1 MKNKKL
7 LVSLLLVTSSLT
19 LLGSCG
25 NNNTTSTISTRSID
39 DYDVVGQTKLNLDDD
54 LFNTLMTKKKTSD
67 YDSKLMDFNRDGV
80 ERMLTNTDYAPND
93 ADDVF
98 TNYVDGDTTQF
109 TSYNGNYTVKV
120 RYLGVDTPESTSEV
134 EEWGRSAS
142 LFNKSIL
149 KKAKYVI
156 VQSAGSAKTG
166 KRAPADLDGYQRS
179 LAYVWYSNEDN
190 PTKESFRNL
199 NLELVYNGYSGF
211 NAPSDDMKEDFY
223 NAFSNAYAIAQEYK
237 KHRFS
242 DEKDP
247 NYDYNPAQVLPL
259 DMLYDKTYYVEHFD
273 PNTNE
278 SLGTYSSFCDDK
290 TWYSFDGYV
299 TRVVGG
305 SAFYIQ
311 NKIGDNYYGLYV
323 FTLRTYEPVQV
334 GNWLRVTGVLDYYSG
349 MYELKGVSYSFFNHE
364 DKDIKYLDENGNP
377 TEDVTK
383 VKKETVTPIKAT
395 SKDIYDL
402 KYPSCLVELV
412 GDGTESDKNKGLI
425 FQKASNS
432 YGDITYG
439 GTQEVNTYNEAYPFY
454 NTDNSMVLFG
464 RYGVNSSIGGIGA
477 SDASI
482 VRVKINRDAI
492 IKGNY
497 TTESYVFGSDD
508 EHVTVTEEQA
518 ICSYKFF
525 CGGVSYYVPGSEIEE
540 QNGMDMKVSNARY
553 AKMLNASSS
562 ATITKGLSV
571 YKNTYKQQI
580 ARKIIGMSN
589 NYISSGGNNKPSI
602 EIVNTKDFNELEDY
616 VAEG

>member
-25 NNNTTSTISTRSID
+25 RNNNTTSTISTPSID

-67 YDSKLMDFNRDGV
+67 YDKTLMDFNRDGV

-156 VQSAGSAKTG
+156 IQSAGSAKTG
-166 KRAPADLDGYQRS
+166 KKAPADLDGYQRS

-199 NLELVYNGYSGF
+199 NLELVYNGFSGF

-223 NAFSNAYAIAQEYK
+223 DAFSDAYTIAQEYK
-237 KHRFS
+237 KNRFS
-242 DEKDP
+242 NEKDP

-259 DMLYDKTYYVEHFD
+259 DMLYDETYYVDHFD
-273 PNTNE
+273 PETNE

-395 SKDIYDL
+395 SQDIYDL

-589 NYISSGGNNKPSI
+589 NYISAGGNNKPSI

-616 VAEG
+616 VA

>member
-67 YDSKLMDFNRDGV
+67 YDKTLMDFNRDGV

-199 NLELVYNGYSGF
+199 NLELVYNGFSGF

-223 NAFSNAYAIAQEYK
+223 DAFSDAYTIAQEYK
-237 KHRFS
+237 KNRFS
-242 DEKDP
+242 NEKDP

-259 DMLYDKTYYVEHFD
+259 DMLYDETYYVDHFD

-278 SLGTYSSFCDDK
+278 NLGNYSSFCDDK

-349 MYELKGVSYSFFNHE
+349 MYELKGVTYSFFNHE

-383 VKKETVTPIKAT
+383 VKKETVKPIKAT

-425 FQKASNS
+425 FQKASNK

-464 RYGVNSSIGGIGA
+464 RYGVNSSIGGIGS

-553 AKMLNASSS
+553 AKMLNASGS
-562 ATITKGLSV
+562 ASITKGLSV

-616 VAEG
+616 IA

>member
-25 NNNTTSTISTRSID
+25 RNNNTTSTISTRSID

-54 LFNTLMTKKKTSD
+54 LFKTLMSNKKTSA
-67 YDSKLMDFNRDGV
+67 YDKNLMDFNRDGV
-80 ERMLTNTDYAPND
+80 ERMLTTTDYAPND

-156 VQSAGSAKTG
+156 IQSAGSAKTG

-211 NAPSDDMKEDFY
+211 NAPSDDMEKSFY
-223 NAFSNAYAIAQEYK
+223 DAFFDAYTIAQEYK
-237 KHRFS
+237 KHKFS

-323 FTLRTYEPVQV
+323 FTLKTYEPVQV

-383 VKKETVTPIKAT
+383 VKKENVTPIKAT
-395 SKDIYDL
+395 SQDIYDL

-525 CGGVSYYVPGSEIEE
+525 CGGVSYYVPGSETEE

-580 ARKIIGMSN
+580 ARKVIGMSN
-589 NYISSGGNNKPSI
+589 NYISAGGNNKPSI

-616 VAEG
+616 KA

>member
-25 NNNTTSTISTRSID
+25 RNNNTTSTISTPSID

-54 LFNTLMTKKKTSD
+54 LFNTLMAKKKTSD
-67 YDSKLMDFNRDGV
+67 YDKTLMDFNRDGV

-199 NLELVYNGYSGF
+199 NLELVYNGFSGF

-223 NAFSNAYAIAQEYK
+223 DAFSDAYTIAQEYK
-237 KHRFS
+237 KNRFS
-242 DEKDP
+242 NEKDP

-259 DMLYDKTYYVEHFD
+259 DMLYDETYYVDHFD
-273 PNTNE
+273 PETNE

-589 NYISSGGNNKPSI
+589 NYISAGGNNKPSI

-616 VAEG
+616 AA

>member
-7 LVSLLLVTSSLT
+7 LVSLILVTSSLT

-54 LFNTLMTKKKTSD
+54 LFNKLMTNKSTSA
-67 YDSKLMDFNRDGV
+67 YDKNLMDFNRDGV

-156 VQSAGSAKTG
+156 IQSAGSAKTG

-190 PTKESFRNL
+190 PTKDSFRNL

-211 NAPSDDMKEDFY
+211 NAPSDDMKESFY
-223 NAFSNAYAIAQEYK
+223 NAFSDAYAIAQEYK
-237 KHRFS
+237 KHKFS
-242 DEKDP
+242 NEKDP

-259 DMLYDKTYYVEHFD
+259 DTLYDKSYYVEHFD
-273 PNTNE
+273 PETNE

-383 VKKETVTPIKAT
+383 VKKEIVTPIKAT
-395 SKDIYDL
+395 SQDIYNL

-525 CGGVSYYVPGSEIEE
+525 CGGVSYYVPGSETEK

-562 ATITKGLSV
+562 ASITKGLSV

-616 VAEG
+616 VA

>member
-25 NNNTTSTISTRSID
+25 RNNNTTSTISTPSID

-67 YDSKLMDFNRDGV
+67 YDKTLMDFNRDGV

-156 VQSAGSAKTG
+156 IQSAGSAKTG
-166 KRAPADLDGYQRS
+166 KKAPADLDGYQRS

-199 NLELVYNGYSGF
+199 NLELVYNGFSGF

-223 NAFSNAYAIAQEYK
+223 DAFSDAYTIAQEYK
-237 KHRFS
+237 KNRFS
-242 DEKDP
+242 NEKDP

-259 DMLYDKTYYVEHFD
+259 DMLYDETYYVDHFD

-278 SLGTYSSFCDDK
+278 NLGNYSSFCDDK

-395 SKDIYDL
+395 SQDIYDL

-482 VRVKINRDAI
+482 VRVKINSDAI

-589 NYISSGGNNKPSI
+589 NYISAGGNNKPSI

-616 VAEG
+616 AA

>member
-25 NNNTTSTISTRSID
+25 RNNNTTSTISTRSID

-54 LFNTLMTKKKTSD
+54 LFNTLMTNKKTSA
-67 YDSKLMDFNRDGV
+67 YDKNLMDFNRDGV

-259 DMLYDKTYYVEHFD
+259 DMLYDETYYVDHFD
-273 PNTNE
+273 PETNE

-395 SKDIYDL
+395 SQDIFDL

-562 ATITKGLSV
+562 ASVTKGLSV

-589 NYISSGGNNKPSI
+589 NYISAGGNNKPSI

-616 VAEG
+616 VA

>member
-54 LFNTLMTKKKTSD
+54 LFNTLMTKKKTSA
-67 YDSKLMDFNRDGV
+67 YDKNLMDFNRDGV

-156 VQSAGSAKTG
+156 IQSAGSAKTG
-166 KRAPADLDGYQRS
+166 KKAPADLDGYQRS

-199 NLELVYNGYSGF
+199 NLELVYNGFSGF

-223 NAFSNAYAIAQEYK
+223 DAFSDAYTIAQEYK
-237 KHRFS
+237 KNRFS
-242 DEKDP
+242 NEKDP

-259 DMLYDKTYYVEHFD
+259 DMLYDETYYVDHFD

-278 SLGTYSSFCDDK
+278 NLGNYSSFCDDK

-395 SKDIYDL
+395 SQDIYDL

-580 ARKIIGMSN
+580 AKKIIGMSN
-589 NYISSGGNNKPSI
+589 NYISAGGNNKPSI

-616 VAEG
+616 AA

>member
-7 LVSLLLVTSSLT
+7 LVSLLLVTSSLM

-25 NNNTTSTISTRSID
+25 RNNNTTSTISTRSID

-54 LFNTLMTKKKTSD
+54 LFKTLMSNKKTSA
-67 YDSKLMDFNRDGV
+67 YDKNLMDFNRDGV
-80 ERMLTNTDYAPND
+80 ERMLTTTDYAPND

-259 DMLYDKTYYVEHFD
+259 DMLYDETYYVDHFD
-273 PNTNE
+273 PETNE

-395 SKDIYDL
+395 SQDIFDL

-482 VRVKINRDAI
+482 VRIKVNRDAI

-497 TTESYVFGSDD
+497 TSESYVFGSDD

-525 CGGVSYYVPGSEIEE
+525 CGGVSYYVPGSETEE

-580 ARKIIGMSN
+580 ARKIVGMSN
-589 NYISSGGNNKPSI
+589 NYISAGGNNKPSI

-616 VAEG
+616 KA

>member
-67 YDSKLMDFNRDGV
+67 YDKTLMDFNRDGV

-259 DMLYDKTYYVEHFD
+259 DMLYDETYYVDHFD
-273 PNTNE
+273 PETNE

-508 EHVTVTEEQA
+508 EHVTVTEKQA

-589 NYISSGGNNKPSI
+589 NYISAGGNNKPSI

-616 VAEG
+616 AA

>member
-25 NNNTTSTISTRSID
+25 RNNNTTSTISTPSID

-67 YDSKLMDFNRDGV
+67 YDKTLMDFNRDGV

-156 VQSAGSAKTG
+156 VQSAGSAKNG

-199 NLELVYNGYSGF
+199 NLELVYNGFSGF

-223 NAFSNAYAIAQEYK
+223 DAFSDAYTIAQEYK
-237 KHRFS
+237 KNRFS
-242 DEKDP
+242 NEKDP

-259 DMLYDKTYYVEHFD
+259 DMLYDETYYVDHFD

-278 SLGTYSSFCDDK
+278 NLGNYSSFCDDK

-439 GTQEVNTYNEAYPFY
+439 GTQEVNTYNETYPFY

-589 NYISSGGNNKPSI
+589 NYISAGGNNKPSI

-616 VAEG
+616 KA

>member
-25 NNNTTSTISTRSID
+25 RNNNTTSTISTRSID

-54 LFNTLMTKKKTSD
+54 LFKTLMSNKKTSA
-67 YDSKLMDFNRDGV
+67 YDKNLMDFNRDGV
-80 ERMLTNTDYAPND
+80 ERMLTTTDYAPND

-156 VQSAGSAKTG
+156 IQSAGSAKTG
-166 KRAPADLDGYQRS
+166 KKAPADLDGYQRS

-199 NLELVYNGYSGF
+199 NLELVYNGFSGF

-223 NAFSNAYAIAQEYK
+223 DAFSDAYTIAQEYK
-237 KHRFS
+237 KNRFS
-242 DEKDP
+242 NEKDP

-259 DMLYDKTYYVEHFD
+259 DMLYDETYYVDHFD

-278 SLGTYSSFCDDK
+278 NLGNYSSFCDDK

-395 SKDIYDL
+395 SQDIYDL

-482 VRVKINRDAI
+482 VRIKVNRDAI

-497 TTESYVFGSDD
+497 TSESYVFGSDD

-525 CGGVSYYVPGSEIEE
+525 CGGVSYYVPGSETEE

-580 ARKIIGMSN
+580 ARKIVGMSN
-589 NYISSGGNNKPSI
+589 NYISAGGNNKPSI

-616 VAEG
+616 VA

>member
-54 LFNTLMTKKKTSD
+54 LFNKLMTNKSTSA
-67 YDSKLMDFNRDGV
+67 YDKNLMDFNRDGV

-156 VQSAGSAKTG
+156 IQSAGSAKTG

-190 PTKESFRNL
+190 PTKDSFRNL

-211 NAPSDDMKEDFY
+211 NAPSDDMKESFY
-223 NAFSNAYAIAQEYK
+223 NAFSDAYAIAQEYK
-237 KHRFS
+237 KHKFS
-242 DEKDP
+242 NEKDP

-259 DMLYDKTYYVEHFD
+259 DTLYDKSYYVEHFD
-273 PNTNE
+273 PETNE

-383 VKKETVTPIKAT
+383 VKKEIVTPIKAT
-395 SKDIYDL
+395 SQDIYNL

-525 CGGVSYYVPGSEIEE
+525 CGGVSYYVPGSETEK

-562 ATITKGLSV
+562 ASITKGLSV

-602 EIVNTKDFNELEDY
+602 EIVNTKDFNELEEY
-616 VAEG
+616 VA

>member
-25 NNNTTSTISTRSID
+25 NNNTTSTIS

-67 YDSKLMDFNRDGV
+67 YDKTLMDFNRDGV

-190 PTKESFRNL
+190 PTKNSFRNL

-259 DMLYDKTYYVEHFD
+259 DMLYDETYYVDHFD
-273 PNTNE
+273 PETNE

-395 SKDIYDL
+395 SQDIYDL

-589 NYISSGGNNKPSI
+589 NYISAGGNNKPSI

-616 VAEG
+616 VA

>member
-25 NNNTTSTISTRSID
+25 RNNNTTSTISTPSID

-67 YDSKLMDFNRDGV
+67 YDKTLMDFNRDGV

-156 VQSAGSAKTG
+156 IQSAGSAKTG
-166 KRAPADLDGYQRS
+166 KKAPADLDGYQRS

-199 NLELVYNGYSGF
+199 NLELVYNGFSGF

-223 NAFSNAYAIAQEYK
+223 DAFSDAYTIAQEYK
-237 KHRFS
+237 KNRFS
-242 DEKDP
+242 NEKDP

-259 DMLYDKTYYVEHFD
+259 DMLYDETYYVDHFD

-278 SLGTYSSFCDDK
+278 NLGNYSSFCDDK

-395 SKDIYDL
+395 SQDIYDL

-439 GTQEVNTYNEAYPFY
+439 GTQEVNTYNETYPFY

-464 RYGVNSSIGGIGA
+464 RYGVNSSIDGIGA
-477 SDASI
+477 SDANI

-525 CGGVSYYVPGSEIEE
+525 CGGESYYVPGSETEK

-580 ARKIIGMSN
+580 ARKIVGMSN
-589 NYISSGGNNKPSI
+589 NYISAGGNNKPSI

-616 VAEG
+616 KA

>member
-54 LFNTLMTKKKTSD
+54 LFNKLMTNKSTSA
-67 YDSKLMDFNRDGV
+67 YDKNLMDFNRDGV

-156 VQSAGSAKTG
+156 IQSAGSAKTG

-190 PTKESFRNL
+190 PTKDSFRNL

-211 NAPSDDMKEDFY
+211 NAPSDDMKESFY
-223 NAFSNAYAIAQEYK
+223 NAFSDAYAIAQEYK
-237 KHRFS
+237 KHKFS
-242 DEKDP
+242 NEKDP

-259 DMLYDKTYYVEHFD
+259 DTLYDKSYYVEHFD
-273 PNTNE
+273 PETNE

-383 VKKETVTPIKAT
+383 VKKEIVTPIKAT
-395 SKDIYDL
+395 SQDIYNL

-525 CGGVSYYVPGSEIEE
+525 CGGVSYYVPGSETEK

-562 ATITKGLSV
+562 ASITKGLSV

-616 VAEG
+616 VA

>member
-25 NNNTTSTISTRSID
+25 RNNNTISTISTPSID

-54 LFNTLMTKKKTSD
+54 LFHTLMTKKKTSD

-166 KRAPADLDGYQRS
+166 KKAPADLDGYQRS

-190 PTKESFRNL
+190 PTKGSFRNL

-259 DMLYDKTYYVEHFD
+259 DTLYDKSYYVEHFD
-273 PNTNE
+273 PETNE
-278 SLGTYSSFCDDK
+278 SLGNYSSFCDDK

-395 SKDIYDL
+395 SQDIYDL

-589 NYISSGGNNKPSI
+589 NYISAGGNNKPSI

-616 VAEG
+616 AA

>member
-54 LFNTLMTKKKTSD
+54 LFNTLMTKKKTSA
-67 YDSKLMDFNRDGV
+67 YDKNLMDFNRDGV

-156 VQSAGSAKTG
+156 IQSAGSAKTG
-166 KRAPADLDGYQRS
+166 KKAPADLDGYQRS
-179 LAYVWYSNEDN
+179 LAYVWYSNEEN
-190 PTKESFRNL
+190 PTKDSFRNL

-223 NAFSNAYAIAQEYK
+223 DAFSDAYTIAQEYK
-237 KHRFS
+237 KNRFS
-242 DEKDP
+242 NEKDP

-259 DMLYDKTYYVEHFD
+259 DMLYDKTYNIEHFD

-395 SKDIYDL
+395 SQDILDL

-432 YGDITYG
+432 FGDITYG

-508 EHVTVTEEQA
+508 EHVIVTEEQA

-525 CGGVSYYVPGSEIEE
+525 CGGVSYYVPGSETEE

-589 NYISSGGNNKPSI
+589 NYISAGGNNKPSI

-616 VAEG
+616 VA

>member
-54 LFNTLMTKKKTSD
+54 LFNKLMTNKSTSA
-67 YDSKLMDFNRDGV
+67 YDKNLMDFNRDGV

-156 VQSAGSAKTG
+156 IQSAGSAKTG

-190 PTKESFRNL
+190 PTKDSFRNL

-211 NAPSDDMKEDFY
+211 NAPSDDMKESFY
-223 NAFSNAYAIAQEYK
+223 NAFSDAYAMAQEYK
-237 KHRFS
+237 KHKFS
-242 DEKDP
+242 NEKDP

-259 DMLYDKTYYVEHFD
+259 DTLYDKSYYVEHFD
-273 PNTNE
+273 PETNE

-383 VKKETVTPIKAT
+383 VKKEIVTPIKAT
-395 SKDIYDL
+395 SQDIYNL

-464 RYGVNSSIGGIGA
+464 RYGVNSSIGGIVA

-525 CGGVSYYVPGSEIEE
+525 CGGVSYYVPGSETEK

-562 ATITKGLSV
+562 ASITKGLSV

-616 VAEG
+616 VA

>member
-54 LFNTLMTKKKTSD
+54 LFKTLMSNKKTSA
-67 YDSKLMDFNRDGV
+67 YDKNLMDFNRDGV
-80 ERMLTNTDYAPND
+80 ERMLTTTDYAPND

-190 PTKESFRNL
+190 PTKNSFRNL

-211 NAPSDDMKEDFY
+211 NAPSDDMEESFY
-223 NAFSNAYAIAQEYK
+223 NAFFDAYTIAQEYK
-237 KHRFS
+237 KHKFS

-464 RYGVNSSIGGIGA
+464 RYGVNSSIDTIGA

-589 NYISSGGNNKPSI
+589 NYFSAKGNNKPSI

-616 VAEG
+616 AA

>member
-25 NNNTTSTISTRSID
+25 RNNNTTSTISTPSID

-67 YDSKLMDFNRDGV
+67 YDKTLMDFNRDGV

-223 NAFSNAYAIAQEYK
+223 DAFSDAYTIAQEYK
-237 KHRFS
+237 KNRFS
-242 DEKDP
+242 NEKDP

-259 DMLYDKTYYVEHFD
+259 DMLYDETYYVDHFD

-278 SLGTYSSFCDDK
+278 NLGNYSSFCDDK

-383 VKKETVTPIKAT
+383 VKKEIVTPIKAT
-395 SKDIYDL
+395 SQDIYDL

-553 AKMLNASSS
+553 SKMLNASSS

-589 NYISSGGNNKPSI
+589 NYISAGGNNKPSI

-616 VAEG
+616 KA

>member
-54 LFNTLMTKKKTSD
+54 LFNTLMTKKKTTD
-67 YDSKLMDFNRDGV
+67 YDKTLMDFNRDGV

-259 DMLYDKTYYVEHFD
+259 DMLYDETYYVDHFD
-273 PNTNE
+273 PETNE

-395 SKDIYDL
+395 SQDIYDL

-580 ARKIIGMSN
+580 ARKVIGMSN
-589 NYISSGGNNKPSI
+589 NYISTGGNNKPSI

-616 VAEG
+616 AA

>member
-54 LFNTLMTKKKTSD
+54 LFNKLMTNKSTSA
-67 YDSKLMDFNRDGV
+67 YDKNLMDFNRDGV

-156 VQSAGSAKTG
+156 IQSAGSAKTG

-190 PTKESFRNL
+190 PTKDSFRNL

-211 NAPSDDMKEDFY
+211 NAPSDDMKESFY
-223 NAFSNAYAIAQEYK
+223 NAFSDAYAIAQEYK
-237 KHRFS
+237 KHKFS
-242 DEKDP
+242 NEKDP

-259 DMLYDKTYYVEHFD
+259 DTLYDKSYYVEHFD
-273 PNTNE
+273 PETNE

-364 DKDIKYLDENGNP
+364 DKDIKYLGENGNP

-383 VKKETVTPIKAT
+383 VKKEIVTPIKAT
-395 SKDIYDL
+395 SQDIYNL

-525 CGGVSYYVPGSEIEE
+525 CGGVSYYVPGSETEK

-616 VAEG
+616 VA

>member
-25 NNNTTSTISTRSID
+25 RNNNTTSTISTRSID

-54 LFNTLMTKKKTSD
+54 LFKTLMSNKKTSA
-67 YDSKLMDFNRDGV
+67 YDKNLMDFNRDGV
-80 ERMLTNTDYAPND
+80 ERMLTTTDYAPND

-199 NLELVYNGYSGF
+199 NLELVYNGFSGF

-223 NAFSNAYAIAQEYK
+223 DAFSDAYTIAQEYK
-237 KHRFS
+237 KNRFS
-242 DEKDP
+242 NEKDP

-259 DMLYDKTYYVEHFD
+259 DMLYDETYYVDHFD

-278 SLGTYSSFCDDK
+278 NLGNYSSFCDDK

-589 NYISSGGNNKPSI
+589 NYISAGGNNKPSI

-616 VAEG
+616 KA

>member
-54 LFNTLMTKKKTSD
+54 LFNKLMTNKSTSA
-67 YDSKLMDFNRDGV
+67 YDKNLMDFNRDGV

-156 VQSAGSAKTG
+156 IQSAGSAKTG

-190 PTKESFRNL
+190 PTKDSFRNL

-211 NAPSDDMKEDFY
+211 NAPSDDMKESFY
-223 NAFSNAYAIAQEYK
+223 NAFSDAYAIAQEYK
-237 KHRFS
+237 KHKFS
-242 DEKDP
+242 NEKDP

-259 DMLYDKTYYVEHFD
+259 DTLYDKSYYVEHFD
-273 PNTNE
+273 PETNE

-383 VKKETVTPIKAT
+383 VKKEIVTPIKAT
-395 SKDIYDL
+395 SQDIYNL

-497 TTESYVFGSDD
+497 TTKSYVFGSDD

-525 CGGVSYYVPGSEIEE
+525 CGGVSYYVPGSETEK

-562 ATITKGLSV
+562 ASITKGLSV

-616 VAEG
+616 VA

>member
-25 NNNTTSTISTRSID
+25 RNNNTTSTISTPSID

-67 YDSKLMDFNRDGV
+67 YDKTLMDFNRDGV

-199 NLELVYNGYSGF
+199 NLELVYNGFSGF

-223 NAFSNAYAIAQEYK
+223 DAFSDAYTIAQEYK
-237 KHRFS
+237 KNRFS
-242 DEKDP
+242 NEKDP

-259 DMLYDKTYYVEHFD
+259 DMLYDETYYVDHFD

-278 SLGTYSSFCDDK
+278 TLGNYSSFCDDK

-395 SKDIYDL
+395 SQDIYDL

-497 TTESYVFGSDD
+497 TTESYVFRSDD

-589 NYISSGGNNKPSI
+589 NYISAGGNNKPSI

-616 VAEG
+616 AA